1 MNEFEKISGREV
13 NSSVAKD
20 AVRNIYRSLRNE
32 IQKEIEEVAI
42 QYPEFIE
49 AVQEQLGQ
57 RLVLI
62 AENESIKSASKLGL
76 LKSGIASKM
85 GDEHREKLKEI
96 KYNDLSKTLKIEADE
111 LIKKEPMFSQ
121 LAEKERDRLA
131 NLLRAKT
138 IPRGRFLT
146 REGEKDDSLLLIAR
160 GIAKV
165 ERAQNGDMERLATL
179 YAGDFFGE
187 GALLRGEPR
196 IAATPYSL
204 YELIRFDL
212 EQLFEKQPSIKKQII
227 SIDHEP

>member
-1 MNEFEKISGREV
+1 
-13 NSSVAKD
+13 
-20 AVRNIYRSLRNE
+20 
-32 IQKEIEEVAI
+32 
-42 QYPEFIE
+42 
-49 AVQEQLGQ
+49 
-57 RLVLI
+57 
-62 AENESIKSASKLGL
+62 
-76 LKSGIASKM
+76 
-85 GDEHREKLKEI
+85 
-96 KYNDLSKTLKIEADE
+96 
-111 LIKKEPMFSQ
+111 MFSQ

-138 IPRGRFLT
+138 IPRGRYII
-146 REGEKDDSLLLIAR
+146 REGEKGDSLFIIAR

-187 GALLRGEPR
+187 GALPRGEPR
-196 IAATPYSL
+196 NASAIAATPYSL